1 MPWDLID
8 KYRDEDESERRKWT
22 RRLRKRGGRRK
33 MDQIGCRK
41 CGSTAADLHP
51 YLGWLCGQCILKG
64 GLHESGSGSV
74 RGSIQ
79 ENVAREE

>member
-1 MPWDLID
+1 MPWDSID
-8 KYRDEDESERRKWT
+8 RPRDEDLTEPRKWT

-41 CGSTAADLHP
+41 CGSTAADLWP
-51 YLGWLCGQCILKG
+51 NLGWLCGQCILKG
-64 GLHESGSGSV
+64 GLHESGSDGL
-74 RGSIQ
+74 RGCVQ